1 MRIASGTLP
10 PVFTLQVVAST
21 ALSSS
26 ELGGLPQERR
36 VLDVACHRAELRVG
50 LSVQP
55 ASFWEALVP
64 DAALREAIP
73 AEQFEVVKE
82 ACGLRLRNLSAGGT
96 LVNGRIV
103 RDFAVVEVLLSLL
116 LLSLL
121 IITIIII
128 FIIFIIIIIIII
140 LIIIIIIIVVEGGD
154 VIGIGAREGRCPALL
169 LRLAAL
175 GDGEAPSWSS
185 GGATVEDFVSFAPP
199 HCVDFACEEEPL
211 FDTAALLDAST
222 TTSLLHSR
230 GAGGSLGGSLRTD
243 REVRTLRWETEE
255 SDTGAA
261 PQCGHSSVCIV
272 C

>member
-128 FIIFIIIIIIII
+128 FIIFIIIII
-140 LIIIIIIIVVEGGD
+140 VVEGGD